1 LTSIGTSQPGSA
13 RRDHRAT
20 FHTTHRPDRWIRA
33 KTYARQRI
41 PTPRSRAEL
50 ERLEAAVLRREAGTT
65 LFARDDAGRVHA
77 AVWVVWD
84 RHAAH
89 YLLGGADPNLRTSGA
104 SSLLLWEAIMRARA
118 VTDAFDFHGSM
129 LQSVERFFRAFGGR
143 QTPYLNVTRM
153 NPAVRVALTA
163 RSGWRRH
170 SARR

>member
-1 LTSIGTSQPGSA
+1 M
-13 RRDHRAT
+13 
-20 FHTTHRPDRWIRA
+20 
-33 KTYARQRI
+33 
-41 PTPRSRAEL
+41 
-50 ERLEAAVLRREAGTT
+50 
-65 LFARDDAGRVHA
+65 
-77 AVWVVWD
+77 WD

-118 VTDAFDFHGSM
+118 VTDAVTDAFDFRGSM
-129 LQSVERFFRAFGGR
+129 LQSVERFFRAFGRR

-153 NPAVRVALTA
+153 NPAVRAALTA

>member
-1 LTSIGTSQPGSA
+1 VSRFI
-13 RRDHRAT
+13 DEHRAASASSLSAGSWACR
-20 FHTTHRPDRWIRA
+20 RP
-33 KTYARQRI
+33 RI
-41 PTPRSRAEL
+41 TSAPAVSRAEF
-50 ERLEAAVLRREAGTT
+50 ERLEAAVLRRDAGTT
-65 LFARDDAGRVHA
+65 LFARDDAGRVRA

-84 RHAAH
+84 SHAAH
-89 YLLGGADPNLRTSGA
+89 YLLVGADPNLRTSGA

-143 QTPYLNVTRM
+143 QTPYLNVTRT

>member
-1 LTSIGTSQPGSA
+1 M
-13 RRDHRAT
+13 
-20 FHTTHRPDRWIRA
+20 
-33 KTYARQRI
+33 
-41 PTPRSRAEL
+41 
-50 ERLEAAVLRREAGTT
+50 
-65 LFARDDAGRVHA
+65 
-77 AVWVVWD
+77 WD

-89 YLLGGADPNLRTSGA
+89 YLLGGADPNLRTSDA
-104 SSLLLWEAIMRARA
+104 SSLLLWEAIMRARAVTDA